1 MRRRVLSLLLPL
13 LGALPAQDPG
23 AFAAAV
29 ADYRAGRYD
38 AAFAVFQREFAA
50 AGEAAAAELRWNL
63 ALAALRVQR
72 SADAEAAVAPWLA
85 ERDGRRRAEAEFV
98 AAMAAHQRALRSAA
112 AAELADAEPLA
123 WAAAVLQMERAVA
136 GFERAAGFA
145 EGWPEA
151 ARNAGRARDAL
162 AELRRRQE
170 AARAPE
176 ARQEPAPQPDP
187 PPAPASPGEEEPV
200 AVPRERLSAGE
211 LERLRQRV
219 ARREQEKHAARRAE
233 RQREVVVGGRAW

>member
-1 MRRRVLSLLLPL
+1 MLLLGL
-13 LGALPAQDPG
+13 LPAVLAPAQDRG

-29 ADYRAGRYD
+29 ADYRAGRHD
-38 AAFAVFQREFAA
+38 AAFAIFRREFAA
-50 AGEAAAAELRWNL
+50 AGEAAAPELRWNL

-85 ERDGRRRAEAEFV
+85 ERGGRRRAEAEFV
-98 AAMAAHQRALRSAA
+98 VAMAAHQRALRSAA

-145 EGWPEA
+145 DGWPEA
-151 ARNAGRARDAL
+151 VRNAARAREAL
-162 AELRRRQE
+162 AELRRRQQ
-170 AARAPE
+170 AAQSPE
-176 ARQEPAPQPDP
+176 ARQEPAPAPEVP
-187 PPAPASPGEEEPV
+187 PPAPSASDEE
-200 AVPRERLSAGE
+200 VPAAAARDRLSADE

-219 ARREQEKHAARRAE
+219 ARREQEKHGARRAE